1 MTTPADQVTIG
12 TLSKRVGVH
21 IETIRYYEKIG
32 LMAKPPRTAGGHR
45 IYDPAHTRR
54 LAFIKRGRELGFA
67 LGDVRDLLELVDS
80 EAFSCMQVHDLT
92 LAHLHD
98 VRRKLRDLRKLEK
111 VLSKMAAEC
120 LRGDVPECPIIDAL
134 FGDVAH

>member
-54 LAFIKRGRELGFA
+54 LAFIKRGRDRQTPQNPTESPT
-67 LGDVRDLLELVDS
+67 DTV
-80 EAFSCMQVHDLT
+80 FSVN
-92 LAHLHD
+92 
-98 VRRKLRDLRKLEK
+98 
-111 VLSKMAAEC
+111 S
-120 LRGDVPECPIIDAL
+120 
-134 FGDVAH
+134 